1 MFRLKRTDFIV
12 ACALNTKRKWALYKD
27 LLIEN
32 GILEEACELNTKNT
46 DFKMEIGKNSTLR
59 NKLLCFSTSY
69 IKITL
74 ITKGHAIVI

>member
-12 ACALNTKRKWALYKD
+12 ACALNTKRKYALYKD

-46 DFKMEIGKNSTLR
+46 DSSQRVLDLKWRSERIARYVINYYASQRVTL
-59 NKLLCFSTSY
+59 KLR
-69 IKITL
+69 
-74 ITKGHAIVI
+74 